1 MKKYVIGIDG
11 GGTKTHCM
19 LFDIEGEFVDLI
31 KAGTFGYEYL
41 SHGYISLGKR
51 MNKIVN
57 SILERNSIQKKNIVS
72 CAIGLSGIDTNY
84 QKKCIA
90 KIMDQIGFTRYILC
104 NDAYLGIK
112 AMSGKGFGIC
122 AINGTGYSVVGIDP
136 EENTF
141 QIGGSYELSG
151 DFGGG
156 RVMGKVVAAKTYESL
171 YKIKRKTILQEM
183 MFDLLKINDKCDYLD
198 ALIRKTENGDILI
211 KDLVKLVFS
220 AADKND
226 GLALEIL
233 SGMGQDYGRAIN
245 AIIRELNYKN
255 CSEIPIV
262 LAGSLFIKG
271 SNKLAIEELTR
282 IVKNANTDKK
292 IEISVLNL
300 HPVCGAIIW
309 ALNNYYKDNR
319 YFEKIVSDVNW
330 NKVFNNIK
338 MKG

>member
-1 MKKYVIGIDG
+1 MKKYIIGIDG
-11 GGTKTHCM
+11 GGTKTHCL
-19 LFDIEGEFVDLI
+19 LFDIEGEFIDLI
-31 KAGTFGYEYL
+31 EAGTFGYEYL
-41 SHGYISLGKR
+41 SHGYISLEKK

-57 SILERNSIQKKNIVS
+57 SILEKNSINKKDIVS

-84 QKKCIA
+84 QNKCIA
-90 KIMDQIGFTRYILC
+90 EIIDRIGFTRYILC

-112 AMSGKGFGIC
+112 AMSSKGFGIC

-136 EENTF
+136 EKNTF

-156 RVMGKVVAAKTYESL
+156 RVIGKVVAAKTYESL
-171 YKIKRKTILQEM
+171 YKIKRETVLQEM
-183 MFDLLKINDKCDYLD
+183 MFGLLKINDKCDYLD

-211 KDLVKLVFS
+211 KDLAKLVFS

-226 GLALEIL
+226 SLALEIL
-233 SGMGQDYGRAIN
+233 LNMGQDYGRAIN
-245 AIIRELNYKN
+245 AIIGELNYKN
-255 CSEIPIV
+255 CSKLPIV

-271 SNKLAIEELTR
+271 SNKLAIKELTR
-282 IVKNANTDKK
+282 IVKNANTDKQ

-300 HPVCGAIIW
+300 QPVCGAIIW

-319 YFEKIVSDVNW
+319 YFKKIVSNIKW
-330 NKVFNNIK
+330 NKVFNNFNV
-338 MKG
+338 